1 MYAHPVFPR
10 QSATSTRLLMAPSAE
25 AKCLETVESG
35 RAKPNEEVLTEAG
48 SFVSTNGGDPSDQLL
63 VLAHCKLQFGKYQGQ
78 RFRWLLE
85 NSLGYAVYLVLS
97 ISKETAQKKTLSENK
112 QLFLQYTSHIREMAE
127 EVEKYERKQEMQAE
141 ARATGDQGCLMV
153 EFGDFQG
160 RSMKDVYEDQ
170 SKKAQALIR
179 YLVKADARPNTNM
192 AIFKTY
198 VLKRQASAV
207 GTSVRQPAPPP
218 AASRSSAPPPAAI
231 RTGVQQTATVKALLA
246 RGKHLSPSQVARKL
260 LSPVKPCE

>member
-1 MYAHPVFPR
+1 MYAYPFFQR
-10 QSATSTRLLMAPSAE
+10 QSATSSRLLMAPSAE
-25 AKCLETVESG
+25 AKRLENVESG
-35 RAKPNEEVLTEAG
+35 RAKPKEEVLAEA
-48 SFVSTNGGDPSDQLL
+48 STFVSTNGGDPSDQFL

-97 ISKETAQKKTLSENK
+97 ISNETAQTTPLSENK
-112 QLFLQYTSHIREMAE
+112 QLFLQYTSQIREMAE
-127 EVEKYERKQEMQAE
+127 EVEKYQRKQEMQAE

-170 SKKAQALIR
+170 SKEAQALIR
-179 YLVKADARPNTNM
+179 YLVKADARPKTNM

-198 VLKRQASAV
+198 VLKRRASAV
-207 GTSVRQPAPPP
+207 GTSVRQPAPH
-218 AASRSSAPPPAAI
+218 AATSSASATEPAAI
-231 RTGVQQTATVKALLA
+231 QTGVQQTATVKALLA
-246 RGKHLSPSQVARKL
+246 RGKHLSPSQLARKL
-260 LSPVKPCE
+260 MSPVKHCE

>member
-1 MYAHPVFPR
+1 
-10 QSATSTRLLMAPSAE
+10 
-25 AKCLETVESG
+25 
-35 RAKPNEEVLTEAG
+35 
-48 SFVSTNGGDPSDQLL
+48 
-63 VLAHCKLQFGKYQGQ
+63 
-78 RFRWLLE
+78 
-85 NSLGYAVYLVLS
+85 
-97 ISKETAQKKTLSENK
+97 
-112 QLFLQYTSHIREMAE
+112 MAE

-141 ARATGDQGCLMV
+141 AQATGDQGCLMV

-179 YLVKADARPNTNM
+179 YLVEADARPNTNM

-198 VLKRQASAV
+198 VLKRRASAV
-207 GTSVRQPAPPP
+207 GTSVHQP
-218 AASRSSAPPPAAI
+218 APPPAAI

-260 LSPVKPCE
+260 KSPVKPCE